1 MVFYRPG
8 GIQVFDQPE
17 DAVAGVGVI
26 AEHACREKALPHS
39 KGAATGILFKNREV
53 KVRPATRAGKGV
65 DLG

>member
-1 MVFYRPG
+1 MTSRKMRWKVSGSSRNMH
-8 GIQVFDQPE
+8 
-17 DAVAGVGVI
+17 VGK
-26 AEHACREKALPHS
+26 KALPLS